1 MGDIFETKVMADTAE
16 SISEKF
22 YPLSRKLTS
31 NEIHILKAIF
41 KDSINYSQVRIH
53 SEASIVQ
60 GYALSISG
68 NVYFDPMDYSPDFTK
83 EKDSWTRA
91 WFIHEMTHVWQFQ
104 KNYNVLDIGKDL
116 QLRKIMPSRH
126 HHDPY
131 AYDIEVPALYN
142 RNTPNQVKALSQ
154 FWDFNMESQAD
165 IIRDYY
171 AWFIDKHLDGMK
183 RSGSYYLD
191 PKKNPTAT
199 NINRFN
205 QLKRVAEAFIN
216 AGKDEIW
223 LPKVDFDPL
232 MLTE

>member
-1 MGDIFETKVMADTAE
+1 MADTAE

-22 YPLSRKLTS
+22 HPLSRKLTLG
-31 NEIHILKAIF
+31 EIHMLECIF
-41 KDSINYSQVRIH
+41 KQSIKYSQVRIH
-53 SEASIVQ
+53 SEASIIQ
-60 GYALSISG
+60 GTALSISG
-68 NVYFDPMDYSPDFTK
+68 NVYFDPIDFIADFSSSFISPSTK
-83 EKDSWTRA
+83 G

-104 KNYNVLDIGKDL
+104 KNYNVLSVGRDL
-116 QLRKIMPSRH
+116 QAIKIMPTPH

-131 AYDIEVPALYN
+131 AYDIEIPALYN
-142 RNTPNQVKALSQ
+142 RNTSNQFKALSQ

-171 AWFIDKHLDGMK
+171 SWFIDKHLDGMK

-216 AGKDEIW
+216 GNKDATW
-223 LPKVDFDPL
+223 LPKFDIDPL